1 MALNLH
7 EIAGNALTV
16 VNDWVEMVFTMTD
29 VRWDISSR
37 DPIKTKSTITLRGK
51 IQPASAQDLHELGFN
66 LAEYEYFKA
75 HVTGT
80 PTQLD
85 RLRQRGCDTFKC
97 GDYEYKIV
105 GKMPWDDGGWRK
117 FFAYR
122 MKYMGEGTDET
133 ESSV

>member
-51 IQPASAQDLHELGFN
+51 IQPASSQDLHELGFN

-105 GKMPWDDGGWRK
+105 GKMPWDDGRWRK